1 MAAVT
6 SNQLNNLD
14 TLRSYGSA
22 GDELENV
29 PLDYLRNL
37 NRGNNTK
44 IINGN
49 GFNNILKNIINFYCL
64 KFYLIDLKAIPDVTR
79 VPRRSMHC
87 SEEDT
92 KILGGY
98 HWDCSD
104 WVRRSQNPLPN
115 ISEVPGSEVPDSSSF
130 HSDSNDEVHHHI
142 IGKFRFV
149 ILILIFTVL
158 NYVFLQKIQP
168 EIWKHL
174 TKSYIYHTVVKMT
187 M

>member
-1 MAAVT
+1 MA

-29 PLDYLRNL
+29 PLDYVRNL
-37 NRGNNTK
+37 NRGSNNK
-44 IINGN
+44 IMNGK
-49 GFNNILKNIINFYCL
+49 GQYENNVKEKLNLYYKFFLLIFY
-64 KFYLIDLKAIPDVTR
+64 IDLKAIPDVTR

-142 IGKFRFV
+142 IGKFC
-149 ILILIFTVL
+149 LC
-158 NYVFLQKIQP
+158 
-168 EIWKHL
+168 
-174 TKSYIYHTVVKMT
+174 
-187 M
+187 